1 MRLTTAIRV
10 SHRVGRRSVRQLV
23 EQRRNPDMLPPPVR
37 QKNVLLAVDNAR
49 LQAEL
54 HGSTSELKASR
65 NRVALAADQV
75 RAGIER
81 DLHDGAQQRLV
92 ALRIK
97 LNLLQELAADDP
109 QSVARGLAIAGEE
122 IDAALEEIRN
132 LARGIYPTDLRDR
145 GLSDAL
151 ASVARVLPC
160 DVTLPRAR
168 CPRFSPEVESAV
180 YFCCL
185 EALQNVAKHCRAGA
199 GVEVRLRN
207 EGDGSLRF
215 EVADDGQGFDPAR
228 ALDAHGLNGMRDRIA
243 EIGGELTICSSPQA
257 GTTVT
262 GHVPSEALPEVGL
275 SNRTP
280 NVIQFPRSA
289 R

>member
-1 MRLTTAIRV
+1 MRLTTAIRI
-10 SHRVGRRSVRQLV
+10 SHRVGRRSVRQFV
-23 EQRRNPDMLPPPVR
+23 EQRRNPGMRARRVHEQNPP
-37 QKNVLLAVDNAR
+37 LAVDNAR
-49 LQAEL
+49 LQADL
-54 HGSTSELKASR
+54 CGSTTELLASR

-75 RAGIER
+75 RAEIER

-92 ALRIK
+92 TLRIK
-97 LNLLQELAADDP
+97 LNLLQDLAADDP
-109 QSVARGLAIAGEE
+109 QSVARGLALAGEE
-122 IDAALEEIRN
+122 VDAALEEIRN
-132 LARGIYPTDLRDR
+132 LVRGIYPAALRDR

-160 DVTLPRAR
+160 DVTLPRVR

-185 EALQNVAKHCRAGA
+185 EALQNVAKHCGTGA
-199 GVEVRLRN
+199 GVDVRLRH
-207 EGDGSLRF
+207 EGDGYLRF
-215 EVADDGQGFDPAR
+215 EVADDGPGFDPAR
-228 ALDAHGLNGMRDRIA
+228 TSDAHGLNGMRDRIA
-243 EIGGELTICSSPQA
+243 ATGGELTICSSPRA

-262 GHVPSEALPEVGL
+262 GRVPSEELPEVGL
-275 SNRTP
+275 SNRPP